1 MKNPELR
8 LRNSPFLKA
17 IMLGLTPTQGCVRFD
32 TMKTT
37 KPSMTLTQLT
47 ARFKSEEN
55 CKKYLRDLRWP
66 TGVECPRCNS
76 AKVYTLQARPFHW
89 VCKNKDCGGK
99 NGYRFSV
106 ITKTVFENTNYP
118 LRTWFQVIYLMT
130 QSKKGISALQ
140 IHRQIGSGDYRTA
153 WYMCHR
159 IRSAM
164 RDGGFAK
171 LMGEVEIDETY
182 MGGKEGNKHVSKR
195 GKGRGTA
202 GKIPVIGAIA
212 RKGNVVC
219 QMIENTDTATLDG
232 FVRQAVDKQ
241 VSLIATDEHSGYRL
255 LDQDYNHKS
264 VRHGAGQYVHGNVHT
279 SNIDSFWSL
288 LKRGVMGT
296 YHKMS
301 KEYLPLYLAE
311 FSFRHNNRRNPDIFR
326 DVIAGC

>member
-1 MKNPELR
+1 MKAKVL
-8 LRNSPFLKA
+8 
-17 IMLGLTPTQGCVRFD
+17 CV
-32 TMKTT
+32 
-37 KPSMTLTQLT
+37 KPSMSLHQLKAKFST
-47 ARFKSEEN
+47 EQA
-55 CKKYLRDLRWP
+55 CKQYLKQLRRP
-66 TGVECPRCNS
+66 DKVCCPRCDS
-76 AKVYTLQARPFHW
+76 MKVYELKTRPFHW

-106 ITKTVFENTNYP
+106 ITRTVFENTNYP
-118 LRTWFQVIYLMT
+118 LRTWFEVIYLMT

-164 RDGGFAK
+164 KDSAIMEMLGSDGGAV
-171 LMGEVEIDETY
+171 EVDETY
-182 MGGKEGNKHVSKR
+182 MGGKEGNKHFAKR
-195 GKGRGTA
+195 KGGRGTA

-219 QMIENTDTATLDG
+219 ELIENTDTATLDK
-232 FVRQAVDKQ
+232 FVRKAVSNK

-255 LDQDYNHKS
+255 LDKDFNHQS
-264 VRHGAGQYVHGNVHT
+264 VKHGQGEYVRGNVHT
-279 SNIDSFWSL
+279 ANIDSFWSL

-301 KEYLPLYLAE
+301 KEYLSVGVLFPLQ
-311 FSFRHNNRRNPDIFR
+311 
-326 DVIAGC
+326 